1 MYLQQQLQ
9 QFMIANYQYTRHR
22 TIHLDQSSSPLHR
35 LINYRS
41 INFTILEE
49 KKKENI

>member
-9 QFMIANYQYTRHR
+9 QFMIANYQYTR

-35 LINYRS
+35 LTNYRS